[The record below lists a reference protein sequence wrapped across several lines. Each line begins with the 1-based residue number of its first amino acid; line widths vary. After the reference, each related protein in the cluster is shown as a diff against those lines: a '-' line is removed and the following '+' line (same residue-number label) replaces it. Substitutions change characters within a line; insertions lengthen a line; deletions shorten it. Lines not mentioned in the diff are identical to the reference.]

1 MGSSRIPP
9 EITNCFV
16 YFLTV
21 DHFSYYIINCYG
33 GDSNLE
39 LAVAI
44 VKRFMSYSDSIRKKA
59 RSAWF
64 EKLNELNSSLI
75 SSSNC

>member
-44 VKRFMSYSDSIRKKA
+44 SQTVHELFRFNSEKSPFSLVRKIK
-59 RSAWF
+59 
-64 EKLNELNSSLI
+64 
-75 SSSNC
+75 